1 MRALPA
7 AARWLPLAL
16 LASGCFFPKE
26 RGDRLTR
33 QVEDL
38 AADQEKARKELAIE
52 RERTDLILREKI
64 SVLDERI
71 KRLDE
76 AGNLEDSRLKDQLR
90 RAVEEASAV
99 RGRLEEVEH
108 QLQQL
113 RKELEA
119 AQSANDQKLLV
130 LKGEQARAEAEA
142 RRRAEESSHPSDKK
156 GWLAAAREKASADP
170 AVARKWL
177 TDWLK
182 KWPKD
187 ELAGEAYFAMGD
199 SYASEGNCRE
209 AAPEFSRIFR
219 DFPKSRFAPAALMKS
234 YECFKELKMPEEAR
248 LMLDEL
254 VSSYPDSAEGKQAR
268 VRLEELDRAAKK
280 KKKKDGTK

>member
-1 MRALPA
+1 MRTLPA

-16 LASGCFFPKE
+16 MASGCFFPKE

-38 AADQEKARKELAIE
+38 AADQEKARKELAAE
-52 RERTDLILREKI
+52 RERTDLLLREKI
-64 SVLDERI
+64 SVLDDRI

-76 AGNLEDSRLKDQLR
+76 AANLEDARLKERLR
-90 RAVEEASAV
+90 SAVEEASAV
-99 RGRLEEVEH
+99 RGRLEELEH
-108 QLQQL
+108 QVQQL
-113 RKELEA
+113 RTELEA
-119 AQSANDQKLLV
+119 AQSANDQKLLQ

-142 RRRAEESSHPSDKK
+142 RRRAEESSHPTDKK

-177 TDWLK
+177 ADWLK

-187 ELAGEAYFAMGD
+187 ELAGEAYFAMGV

-209 AAPEFSRIFR
+209 ASPEFGRLIR
-219 DFPKSRFAPAALMKS
+219 DFPKSRHAAPGLMKS
-234 YECFKELKMPEEAR
+234 WECFKELKMPEEAR
-248 LMLDEL
+248 LALEMLVE
-254 VSSYPDSAEGKQAR
+254 SYPDTAEAKQAR

-280 KKKKDGTK
+280 KKKDIRK

>member
-33 QVEDL
+33 RVEDL
-38 AADQEKARKELAIE
+38 AADQEKTRAELAAE
-52 RERTDLILREKI
+52 RERTDLLLREKI
-64 SVLDERI
+64 SAIDDRI

-76 AGNLEDSRLKDQLR
+76 AANLEDARLKERLR
-90 RAVEEASAV
+90 SAVEEASAV

-119 AQSANDQKLLV
+119 TQAANDQKLLA
-130 LKGEQARAEAEA
+130 LKGEQARSEAEA
-142 RRRAEESSHPSDKK
+142 RRRAEDSSHPSDKK
-156 GWLAAAREKASADP
+156 GWLAAAREKAAADP
-170 AVARKWL
+170 ALGRKWL
-177 TDWLK
+177 ADWLK

-187 ELAGEAYFAMGD
+187 ELAGEAYFALGE

-209 AAPEFSRIFR
+209 ATPEFGSLLRG
-219 DFPKSRFAPAALMKS
+219 FPKSRYAAPGLMKS

-248 LMLDEL
+248 FALETL
-254 VSSYPDSAEGKQAR
+254 VDGYPDTAEAKQAR
-268 VRLEELDRAAKK
+268 VRLDELDRAAKK
-280 KKKKDGTK
+280 KKKDGKK